1 MNYSDNYYR
10 LSQRFPEVPRL
21 TPAHYE
27 AMAMFNE
34 LAKCAAAHMHAVWT
48 VLRRWHSSTAS
59 LHVHALLR
67 YAACSADLLAGGA
80 SLCANR
86 GSAASCAS
94 VHA

>member
-34 LAKCAAAHMHAVWT
+34 LAKCARPAHARCVDCTAEMALQYRQLACACPVALCG
-48 VLRRWHSSTAS
+48 VLGRS
-59 LHVHALLR
+59 
-67 YAACSADLLAGGA
+67 AGGWCFA
-80 SLCANR
+80 VCEWGER
-86 GSAASCAS
+86 C
-94 VHA
+94 